1 MTRNLVLVFAGI
13 FITTATLNIWTTWI
27 SVVQMGYTEL
37 NPYSD
42 TSSIQGLAIP
52 EVITLFIGMAMVAL
66 GAQLGST
73 ALQTPA
79 TASFADYRKKFSNAR
94 NVVVLL
100 LIMLPYVVAILRI
113 VPILSN
119 TSVIFTGWSLFSD
132 EEFSHLSWNQFV
144 LTFFGLVFAMP
155 ILYLIYRVCRAST
168 PSSPSG
174 PRSSVK

>member
-13 FITTATLNIWTTWI
+13 FITTAALDIWTTWVG
-27 SVVQMGYTEL
+27 VVQMGYPET

-52 EVITLFIGMAMVAL
+52 EVITLFIGMALVAS

-73 ALQTPA
+73 TLQTPENE
-79 TASFADYRKKFSNAR
+79 SFADFGKKFSNAR
-94 NVVVLL
+94 DVVVLA
-100 LIMLPYVVAILRI
+100 LIMVPYVVAILRI
-113 VPILSN
+113 VAILSN

-144 LTFFGLVFAMP
+144 LTFFGLAFAMP

-168 PSSPSG
+168 P
-174 PRSSVK
+174 